1 MKKYIFFIVG
11 IGIILAG
18 LLIYNVYNV
27 QKENTKVFEDPGYI
41 LQSASSQ
48 SQKVDKYYF
57 NADEEYKIKKS
68 EVEHKMSIYKEKGVA
83 EKLKKVCKKLL
94 LTTNGTL
101 VQDFPKNHFKIFD
114 EIQIS
119 LDGDKIIHEDIRGKN
134 TFERAIK
141 SAKYLKDIVH
151 VSFLCTVHAMNY
163 HEICNITQI
172 ARTMG
177 VSPKLGRMCG
187 FGQSNLVPVN
197 DPIMWKNM
205 LEKAA
210 RQGVPND
217 DPLNFWLSEKKKKCI
232 QKARI
237 VGGCTAGIAGV
248 AISPELDVYPCVKLR
263 IPAGNLKEQSLKDIW
278 LNSPLFASLRD
289 WHNLKG
295 HCPSCEYVSICR
307 GCRADAWARTG
318 DYLAP
323 DPLCWLNGRGEE

>member
-1 MKKYIFFIVG
+1 MDLGLHLVTLEITGRCNLSCSHCYRGTDASIDLINITLLLSQLAEIKPYYITISG
-11 IGIILAG
+11 GEP
-18 LLIYNVYNV
+18 LLLKDI
-27 QKENTKVFEDPGYI
+27 F
-41 LQSASSQ
+41 
-48 SQKVDKYYF
+48 
-57 NADEEYKIKKS
+57 
-68 EVEHKMSIYKEKGVA
+68 SIA

-101 VQDFPKNHFKIFD
+101 VQDFPKNHFEIFD

-119 LDGDKIIHEDIRGKN
+119 LDGDKIIHEYIRGKN

-232 QKARI
+232 QKDRI